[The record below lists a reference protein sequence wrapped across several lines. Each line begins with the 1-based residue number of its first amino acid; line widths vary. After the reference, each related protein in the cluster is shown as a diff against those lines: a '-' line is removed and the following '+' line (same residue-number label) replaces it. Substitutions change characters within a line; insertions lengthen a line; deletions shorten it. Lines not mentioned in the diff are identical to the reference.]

1 MEAAVALTLDF
12 AGIAAC
18 AVVRAETMQHG
29 SEVQLDP
36 VSAGCGGVC
45 QDAPMS
51 IAGSPAMF
59 RIDPPL
65 EGGQQSAEW

>member
-1 MEAAVALTLDF
+1 MEAAVALTL
-12 AGIAAC
+12 GIAVC
-18 AVVRAETMQHG
+18 AVGLAEKMQHG

-36 VSAGCGGVC
+36 VSAGCEGVC

-51 IAGSPAMF
+51 IVGSLAMF
-59 RIDPPL
+59 RIDPSL